1 MYIKN
6 IITNKNCKVFKKV
19 HFAMVL
25 AVSIKKKLNLI
36 LADCLERR
44 HLTFNKFDIFGKSSV
59 EINNMEPKC
68 GFSKI
73 KIKMKL

>member
-25 AVSIKKKLNLI
+25 AVSIKKIEPNIGRPFRTK
-36 LADCLERR
+36 
-44 HLTFNKFDIFGKSSV
+44 TFDIQQ
-59 EINNMEPKC
+59 I
-68 GFSKI
+68 
-73 KIKMKL
+73 